1 MLFNELKIG
10 DWFYTPNMDE
20 EEIEM
25 KISNT
30 QAIIIY
36 NKNKL
41 FIGLLTEW
49 EKPEI
54 EILYCSAFNI
64 EKLCYSKYYFDGIG
78 NFYIKSY
85 DGIHYCF
92 WSARFLDIG
101 TANRTMY
108 DFCKCD
114 AFFPSDTFTFYIP
127 EADKI
132 FLKPI
137 DKIKFL

>member
-1 MLFNELKIG
+1 MTFNELKIG
-10 DWFYTPNMDE
+10 DWFYTNKGQ

-36 NKNKL
+36 HKNKL
-41 FIGLLTEW
+41 FIGLIGDW
-49 EKPEI
+49 KNCKSEI
-54 EILYCSAFNI
+54 VYCSSFNI
-64 EKLCYSKYYFDGIG
+64 EEPCYHKYYFDGFG

-85 DGIHYCF
+85 DGTHYCF
-92 WSARFLDIG
+92 WSARFLDVG

-114 AFFPSDTFTFYIP
+114 AFFSSDTFTFYVP
-127 EADKI
+127 EVDKI

-137 DKIKFL
+137 DKTKFL